1 MAKDT
6 YYFSHDYNARNDEKI
21 LELRVKYGAE
31 GYGLFW
37 MLVETMAEN
46 ENGGAKASLI
56 GGLSLGYGVA
66 KERLLEFID
75 YCIEIELF
83 YKEEGFVFSRRMKKH
98 KEFRQE
104 LSKKGKEGA
113 DKRWKNS
120 PPIAP
125 PNGDGNAKER
135 KGKERKLQ
143 VEPEMKFWFLRYY
156 NGNYENYKSVYNGQS
171 TTQELFLEWKE
182 FIDFIYSNKFEEIL
196 ECKFISPHDYGSLI
210 QSKKFSKDRWD
221 DIVRSILST
230 GVKPEHNLYFR
241 IPEFMKGKGVK
252 PTFERKD
259 SSGKKQPNI

>member
-56 GGLSLGYGVA
+56 GGLSLGYGVP

-83 YKEEGFVFSRRMKKH
+83 YKDEGFIFSRRMKKH

-113 DKRWKNS
+113 EKRWKNS
-120 PPIAP
+120 PPNSP
-125 PNGDGNAKER
+125 PIGEGNAKER
-135 KGKERKLQ
+135 KGKEIKGKENIYNWESDKNSFFNGGDWIFKFCTDKNITAVDFDRKA
-143 VEPEMKFWFLRYY
+143 
-156 NGNYENYKSVYNGQS
+156 
-171 TTQELFLEWKE
+171 KE
-182 FIDFIYSNKFEEIL
+182 FISDIELREDFKPLKDLRNHFTNWYNSKNGKQANGNGFHKKEVEDLKKL
-196 ECKFISPHDYGSLI
+196 EKYRGLKES
-210 QSKKFSKDRWD
+210 
-221 DIVRSILST
+221 
-230 GVKPEHNLYFR
+230 
-241 IPEFMKGKGVK
+241 
-252 PTFERKD
+252 
-259 SSGKKQPNI
+259 